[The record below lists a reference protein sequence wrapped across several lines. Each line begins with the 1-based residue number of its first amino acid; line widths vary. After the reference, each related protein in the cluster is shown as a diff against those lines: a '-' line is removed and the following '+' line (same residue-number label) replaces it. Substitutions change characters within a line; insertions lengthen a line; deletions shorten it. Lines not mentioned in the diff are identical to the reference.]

1 MRYCRRRGRLYVVFG
16 PRRALAAPNEVLG
29 LLSGARAALIAQGDG
44 GGSALVAA
52 VALASEIRARRQKEP
67 GKRGTSGLGRRPR
80 LLCVACVVSAVR
92 FWWPRSAELGR
103 VVAPT
108 TRGRRSPWEN
118 VELTGWAHG
127 Q

>member
-1 MRYCRRRGRLYVVFG
+1 VFG
-16 PRRALAAPNEVLG
+16 PQRAPAAPNEVLG
-29 LLSGARAALIAQGDG
+29 LLSGARVALIAQGDG

-52 VALASEIRARRQKEP
+52 VALASEIRARRQKEEP

-92 FWWPRSAELGR
+92 FGWPRSAELGR

-108 TRGRRSPWEN
+108 TPGRRSPWEK

>member
-1 MRYCRRRGRLYVVFG
+1 V
-16 PRRALAAPNEVLG
+16 
-29 LLSGARAALIAQGDG
+29 ALIAQGDG

-52 VALASEIRARRQKEP
+52 VALASEIRARRQKEEP

-92 FWWPRSAELGR
+92 FGWPRSAELGR

-108 TRGRRSPWEN
+108 TPGRRSPWEK